1 MATLVKARDGGCRF
15 PGCTTTLRFCDLD
28 HVTPWPAGTT
38 AASNLI
44 ALCRRH
50 HRIKQTHGWSVRLDP
65 DGTTTWTD
73 PAGRTRTTHPQD
85 LRGPELP
92 AVAQVPVDP
101 DDVVTDHPTATG
113 LTGNWSDLEEEL
125 ELVLA
130 VVEHQHAEAERKAA
144 RCRPRRDHYRVH
156 GPNPLHDQPPSRP
169 GSREIPRV
177 ELIPPPRH
185 RTLSPELIDLVLAQ
199 HRERRRGLRPG
210 PGDPPPF

>member
-130 VVEHQHAEAERKAA
+130 VVEHQHAEADRKAA
-144 RCRPRRDHYRVH
+144 RCSPDATTTASTAPTRCTTSHHHDR
-156 GPNPLHDQPPSRP
+156 GPERSRA
-169 GSREIPRV
+169 SSSS
-177 ELIPPPRH
+177 H
-185 RTLSPELIDLVLAQ
+185 RQGT
-199 HRERRRGLRPG
+199 G
-210 PGDPPPF
+210 P